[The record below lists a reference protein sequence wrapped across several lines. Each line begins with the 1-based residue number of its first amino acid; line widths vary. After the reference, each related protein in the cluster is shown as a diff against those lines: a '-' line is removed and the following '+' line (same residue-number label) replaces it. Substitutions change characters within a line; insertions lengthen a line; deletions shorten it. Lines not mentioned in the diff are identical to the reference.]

1 MCNKEPATRNQKRVT
16 RNQKRVTNN
25 MSFETF
31 FSLRYLKAKRRQGF
45 ISIITGIS
53 ILGIMIGVMS
63 LIVVLAVMNGF
74 REDLLKKI
82 LGVNSHLIILSYRG
96 GIKDTQTVMDKALE
110 VDGVLSATPFIY
122 SQVMIKNADNISGAI
137 LRGLDPD
144 TAGTVINIDS
154 MIKEGSLTLLKK
166 RNSDPQGIILG
177 SELSKR
183 IGALPGDTV
192 TLVSPI
198 GKLTPLGRMANEG
211 KFKVKAIFESGMY
224 EYDSSMAYLSLTDA
238 RDFLSLGDEVT
249 GIELKVEDIDE
260 SDKIA
265 EIVQDKLGYPYW
277 TKDWKMMNKSLF
289 SALKLEKVTM
299 FIILIMIVLVGAL
312 NIISSLVMLVME
324 KTHDIAILRTM
335 GASSKSIMSIF
346 IFQGLFVG
354 LIGTLFGLMSGSF
367 LCHLLARYK
376 FIKLP
381 PDVYYIST
389 LPVRIEPLDIVLIAL
404 AAILI
409 SFLATIFPSWQASK
423 LNPVEA
429 LRYE

>member
-1 MCNKEPATRNQKRVT
+1 
-16 RNQKRVTNN
+16 
-25 MSFETF
+25 MSFEIF

-96 GIKDTQTVMDKALE
+96 GIKDTQAVMDKALE

-122 SQVMIKNADNISGAI
+122 SQVMIKNAGNISGAI

-144 TAGTVINIDS
+144 TAGTVINIDA

-224 EYDSSMAYLSLTDA
+224 EYDSSMVYLSLTDA

-249 GIELKVEDIDE
+249 GIELKVGDIDE

-354 LIGTLFGLMSGSF
+354 LIGTLFGLISGSF

>member
-1 MCNKEPATRNQKRVT
+1 
-16 RNQKRVTNN
+16 
-25 MSFETF
+25 MSFEIF

-96 GIKDTQTVMDKALE
+96 GIKDTQAVMDKALE

-122 SQVMIKNADNISGAI
+122 SQVMIKNAGNISGAI

-211 KFKVKAIFESGMY
+211 KFEVKAIFESGMY
-224 EYDSSMAYLSLTDA
+224 EYDSSMVYLSLTDA

-354 LIGTLFGLMSGSF
+354 LIGTLFGLISGSF